1 MALTQIW
8 LTKLSQKMWQI
19 MRNNVQKNAQNVQ
32 KKQQKIQIVLII
44 TYKTKILAQL

>member
-8 LTKLSQKMWQI
+8 QTKLSQKMWQI

-44 TYKTKILAQL
+44 TCKTKILAQL